1 MLRGEFRF
9 ENGLIV
15 PNNITIA
22 GAELILGAAFRA
34 DTPVFWI
41 GLCNAVFESNLTIQD
56 VDEPTLAVNGYA
68 RLAVARSVAGWPGG
82 GVVNGESFVESL
94 PLVWTPTGAAFDK
107 PVTRMFI
114 CNTESDQVGDVFC
127 LSGALPDELTLD
139 PTTLLTDRTFKYR
152 VYLR

>member
-9 ENGLIV
+9 ESGLIV

-22 GAELILGAAFRA
+22 GAGLILQSAFRA
-34 DTPVFWI
+34 TPTNFHI
-41 GLCNAVFESNLTIQD
+41 GLCNAVFESDLTIPA
-56 VDEPTLAVNGYA
+56 VDEPTLAVNGYS
-68 RLAVARSVAGWPGG
+68 RLAVARDITGWPGD

-94 PLVWTPTGAAFDK
+94 PLVWTPVGGAFDK

-114 CNTESDQVGDVFC
+114 CNTAAGLVGDVFC
-127 LSGALPDELTLD
+127 LSGSLPEEV
-139 PTTLLTDRTFKYR
+139 TLLPATPLVDRTFKYR